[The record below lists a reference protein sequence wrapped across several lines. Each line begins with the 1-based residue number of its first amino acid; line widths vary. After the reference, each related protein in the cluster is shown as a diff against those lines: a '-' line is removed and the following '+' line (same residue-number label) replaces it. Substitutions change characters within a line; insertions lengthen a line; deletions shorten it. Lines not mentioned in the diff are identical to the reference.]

1 MMESL
6 NELKLR
12 IIQRLIKIDDIE
24 ILMKINEYI
33 SQYDFYSENVVN
45 ETKSIY
51 HSKIKFSESQK
62 QTLREA
68 ENDIKE
74 GRFYTDDE
82 VRKMTEEWLK

>member
-1 MMESL
+1 MENL
-6 NELKLR
+6 NELKLK

-24 ILMKINEYI
+24 ILMIINEFI
-33 SQYDFYSENVVN
+33 SQYDSHNENIVS

-51 HSKIKFSESQK
+51 HSKIKFSENQK
-62 QTLREA
+62 QMLREA

-74 GRFYTDDE
+74 GRFHTDDE

>member
-1 MMESL
+1 MENL

-24 ILMKINEYI
+24 ILMKINEFI
-33 SQYDFYSENVVN
+33 SQYDSYNEDVVS

-62 QTLREA
+62 QMLREA
-68 ENDIKE
+68 ENDIEE
-74 GRFYTDDE
+74 GRFHTDDK